1 FARHCI
7 CYLTNYLTY
16 TDLIIHL
23 IFSLGKINS
32 RCSLPC
38 CVAEVTTNCGE
49 LRGTINNAWVVGLI
63 PGTTYRIKVS
73 AEWNILYFVSVK
85 DLLSVMGL
93 VKGQE
98 NCLFLNVWTP
108 TLKPEAGP
116 PVMVWNHGGYL
127 HLLTMTEVGYISF
140 NDRFNSL
147 GFLTLKLLGE
157 MGLSQASLISNWCP
171 AFLFPP
177 GNYGFMDQI
186 AALKWVQRNIHVFG
200 GDPNQVTIFGQSS
213 SNTWRVWSSHFR
225 DLA

>member
-1 FARHCI
+1 
-7 CYLTNYLTY
+7 TNYLTY
-16 TDLIIHL
+16 TDLIIHQ
-23 IFSLGKINS
+23 IFSLGKLNS
-32 RCSLPC
+32 RC
-38 CVAEVTTNCGE
+38 VTTNCGE
-49 LRGTINNAWVVGLI
+49 LRGAINNAWVVGLI

-157 MGLSQASLISNWCP
+157 SNTHTVHTH
-171 AFLFPP
+171 AHA

-186 AALKWVQRNIHVFG
+186 AVLKWVQRNIHVFG

-213 SNTWRVWSSHFR
+213 SNVGC
-225 DLA
+225 